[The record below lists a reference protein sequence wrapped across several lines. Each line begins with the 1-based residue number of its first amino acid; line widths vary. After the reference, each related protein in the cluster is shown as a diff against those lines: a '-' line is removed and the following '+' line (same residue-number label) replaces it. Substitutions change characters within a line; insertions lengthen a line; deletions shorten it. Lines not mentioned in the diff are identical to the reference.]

1 MAQFSLHHKK
11 IRIDMNKNI
20 ANDINKKIQLEKENA
35 FKKVLELIAVG
46 VKVQNPELLHIR
58 GSVSCGKNVK
68 FDLNVIIEGDVIL
81 EDGVTIGANSILRD
95 CTIGKGTTINPFSLV
110 EGAVIGENSFIGP
123 YGRIRP
129 DVSVGDRVQI
139 GNFVEIK
146 NSNIA
151 SKCRINHHT
160 FIGDSDLAEQVTI
173 GAGTITCNHDGVG
186 INRTTIEKGAY
197 VGSGCNLVAPLKIN
211 ANATIASGST
221 ITKEVS
227 ADTLTI
233 ARSRQVV
240 IKNWKGPK
248 SRK

>member
-1 MAQFSLHHKK
+1 
-11 IRIDMNKNI
+11 MNNNI
-20 ANDINKKIQLEKENA
+20 MDDINKKIQLEKKIT
-35 FKKVLELIAVG
+35 FQKVLELMAMG

-58 GSVSCGKNVK
+58 GSVSCGKNVE
-68 FDLNVIIEGDVIL
+68 FDLNVIIEGDVRL

-110 EGAVIGENSFIGP
+110 EGAVIGENCFVGP

-129 DVSVGDRVQI
+129 NVSVGDHVSI

-151 SKCRINHHT
+151 SKCQINHLS

-173 GAGTITCNHDGVG
+173 GAGVITCNQDGVG
-186 INRTTIEKGAY
+186 INRTEISRGVY

-211 ANATIASGST
+211 INATIASGST
-221 ITKEVS
+221 ITEEVA

-233 ARSRQVV
+233 ARSRQVK
-240 IKNWKGPK
+240 IENWKK
-248 SRK
+248 SKLRK